1 MHGYGLHF
9 LLSPSMRENAGSL
22 AFSRP
27 LRKFNNDIDEE
38 RDHLKQCNNMAAI
51 KDKWYYI
58 ENLQQRDK
66 FLISFF
72 RRYGELIHKVLKA
85 PEKYANNLDSLV
97 VGNFDKS
104 SRTKKIIDKKVL

>member
-1 MHGYGLHF
+1 
-9 LLSPSMRENAGSL
+9 MRENAGSL